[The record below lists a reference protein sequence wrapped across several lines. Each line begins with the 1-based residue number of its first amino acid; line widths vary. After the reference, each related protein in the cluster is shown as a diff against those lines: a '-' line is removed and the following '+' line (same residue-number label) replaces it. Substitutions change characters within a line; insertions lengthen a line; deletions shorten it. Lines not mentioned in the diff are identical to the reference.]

1 MKLKALLMA
10 LFVAGIAVS
19 VAVAAPADKGKG
31 KNGTT
36 AAETTSTDG
45 SSTGTTTE
53 SSGTGK
59 HRGRDH
65 GKKHKD
71 KHQVCKPRGAVVL
84 KGSFVGA
91 GAGGFAMTVKH
102 SNRHGRALVGK
113 QVTVLVMD
121 GTKFRKHGKAT
132 LADLQAGDRLN
143 VQGRAC
149 KLDGQAMTLVAKRVV
164 AHSPSGDDEQDE
176 GEGTTSTSTTST
188 TDATTTGT
196 TTTES

>member
-36 AAETTSTDG
+36 AAATTPTDG
-45 SSTGTTTE
+45 A
-53 SSGTGK
+53 GTGK
-59 HRGRDH
+59 HRGRDR

-102 SNRHGRALVGK
+102 SNRNGRELVGK
-113 QVTVLVMD
+113 QVTVLVVD

-149 KLDGQAMTLVAKRVV
+149 KL
-164 AHSPSGDDEQDE
+164 
-176 GEGTTSTSTTST
+176 
-188 TDATTTGT
+188 
-196 TTTES
+196 